1 MESDEKF
8 LAEIGWLLIHSKCR
22 FTDVNLRSDWIVR
35 KQRVL
40 RQLREEG
47 VIEDAGR

>member
-1 MESDEKF
+1 MDGDEQF

-22 FTDVNLRSDWIVR
+22 FTDVNLRADWIVR

-40 RQLREEG
+40 RQLRQDG
-47 VIEDAGR
+47 VIPDEGS

>member
-1 MESDEKF
+1 MESTDAL

-22 FTDVNLRSDWIVR
+22 FTDVNLRTDWIMR

-40 RQLREEG
+40 RQLRESG